1 MSYITSPY
9 IFIDSDSRDL
19 VLDQNVT
26 GIVGEDVYLHC
37 MYTGQSKISFSSWN
51 RLDSSNRA
59 RKMAGYKYGN
69 IPLNKENFGIPAS
82 PTNLTVKISITGLK
96 VEGEYTC
103 VFNSDEDETK
113 GTMFLSVIGEYQMK

>member
-1 MSYITSPY
+1 M
-9 IFIDSDSRDL
+9 
-19 VLDQNVT
+19 VLDPTVT

-69 IPLNKENFGIPAS
+69 VPFSKENFGIPES
-82 PTNLTVKISITGLK
+82 VTNLTVKMSITGFE

-103 VFNSDEDETK
+103 VFNSDDDETK
-113 GTMFLSVIGEYQMK
+113 ETMFLSVIGE